1 MILLYAINYRVG
13 YREIIS
19 PFCFYYFGQLWDG
32 EGDGEDILESG
43 VIYIKQNGYEYGVN
57 FRVNHQKEENINDTM
72 VYVTSIDIYVLSNV

>member
-1 MILLYAINYRVG
+1 MEELKAIDYRVG

-32 EGDGEDILESG
+32 EGEGEELLENG

-57 FRVNHQKEENINDTM
+57 FRVTQKEENINDTM
-72 VYVTSIDIYVLSNV
+72 VFVTSIDIYIYE

>member
-1 MILLYAINYRVG
+1 MRLLYAINYRVG

>member
-1 MILLYAINYRVG
+1 MKVLKAIDYRMG

-32 EGDGEDILESG
+32 EGEGEELLESG

-57 FRVNHQKEENINDTM
+57 FRVTQNEDNINDTL
-72 VYVTSIDIYVLSNV
+72 VFVTSIDIYE